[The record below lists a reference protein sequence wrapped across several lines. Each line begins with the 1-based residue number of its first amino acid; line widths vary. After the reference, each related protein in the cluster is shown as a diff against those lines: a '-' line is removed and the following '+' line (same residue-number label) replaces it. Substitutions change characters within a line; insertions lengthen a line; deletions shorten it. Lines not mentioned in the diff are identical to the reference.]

1 MPRSQSFLSFILSAA
16 LTEPY
21 IDVKQVSDVMRFPS
35 MLAAPPDRI
44 RGWAA
49 LLAGFGIATE
59 PALFGKMLKRA
70 PFMFY
75 VNPPGLGD
83 DDLSHV
89 VDCDVSATASGF
101 VAYAALNVLQ
111 LLKAQNF
118 PDLDKIVRTQ
128 PSILLVDPKEVKSRA
143 EFLLNMFVENMPSIA
158 DAASKNVDISIGD
171 NGLESELTNTITITR
186 AGQQNDLRSAS
197 KIMKRSKSI
206 IATSQVVFATQEIDQ
221 KTSLATGTFG
231 SAYESNY
238 DEVSESETDLNLHAA
253 HDMLGALL
261 LTYPAVLSINH
272 A

>member
-1 MPRSQSFLSFILSAA
+1 
-16 LTEPY
+16 
-21 IDVKQVSDVMRFPS
+21 
-35 MLAAPPDRI
+35 
-44 RGWAA
+44 
-49 LLAGFGIATE
+49 
-59 PALFGKMLKRA
+59 
-70 PFMFY
+70 MFY

-158 DAASKNVDISIGD
+158 DSAVKNIDNTIGD
-171 NGLESELTNTITITR
+171 NGLQHDLTNTISITR
-186 AGQQNDLRSAS
+186 TEQQNDFRSAS
-197 KIMKRSKSI
+197 KIMKKSKSI
-206 IATSQVVFATQEIDQ
+206 IATSQVVFATREIDQ

-231 SAYESNY
+231 SAYESSY
-238 DEVSESETDLNLHAA
+238 DEVYQSEPDRNLHAA

-272 A
+272 S

>member
-1 MPRSQSFLSFILSAA
+1 
-16 LTEPY
+16 
-21 IDVKQVSDVMRFPS
+21 
-35 MLAAPPDRI
+35 
-44 RGWAA
+44 
-49 LLAGFGIATE
+49 
-59 PALFGKMLKRA
+59 
-70 PFMFY
+70 MFY

-158 DAASKNVDISIGD
+158 DSAVKNIENTIGD
-171 NGLESELTNTITITR
+171 YGLQHDLTNTISITR
-186 AGQQNDLRSAS
+186 TEQQNDFRSAS
-197 KIMKRSKSI
+197 KIMKKSKSI
-206 IATSQVVFATQEIDQ
+206 IATSQVVFATREIDQ

-231 SAYESNY
+231 SAYESSY
-238 DEVSESETDLNLHAA
+238 DEVYQSEPDRNLHAA

-272 A
+272 S